1 MGSEM
6 CIRDSIKPKPRI
18 PIPVLVGGRS
28 DAALTRAA
36 KFSEGWIGVWCS
48 AKRFADAVDIVR
60 DEAQA
65 EGRSQVDWC
74 HGYQP
79 WVGVDLKSSKK
90 AFDAV
95 KQGMER
101 FYHIPFEK
109 FERYTPSGTP
119 AEVAEQLAPYVKAGC
134 RLFNLKICAEHPEEE
149 VALGAEVIEH
159 LRQYAPAKV
168 A

>member
-1 MGSEM
+1 MRINELEVCGVDPKRRGVRPMSRLKCKTLSGNSVTFSGREFSVA
-6 CIRDSIKPKPRI
+6 DAVIKPKPRI

-79 WVGVDLKSSKK
+79 WVGVDLKSSKT
-90 AFDAV
+90 FGAV
-95 KQGMER
+95 KG
-101 FYHIPFEK
+101 Y
-109 FERYTPSGTP
+109 GT
-119 AEVAEQLAPYVKAGC
+119 L
-134 RLFNLKICAEHPEEE
+134 
-149 VALGAEVIEH
+149 
-159 LRQYAPAKV
+159 LRCV
-168 A
+168 